1 MNVKDISVGAIL
13 KPITTFFKH
22 FHGIVFFLLLGA
34 LLIAASLMTISVI
47 NSTGPGEP
55 QATIDANFDQAT
67 IKQVEDLDPNQISQ
81 PSGRTNPFV
90 E

>member
-1 MNVKDISVGAIL
+1 MNIKDISIGAIL
-13 KPITTFFKH
+13 QPITKFFKH
-22 FHGIVFFLLLGA
+22 FHGIIFFLLLGGM
-34 LLIAASLMTISVI
+34 LIAASLMTISII

-55 QATIDANFDQAT
+55 KATIDANFDQAT
-67 IKQVEDLDPNQISQ
+67 IDEVEKLDPNQISQ